1 MFYLNTA
8 ILPTISRYDLQKF
21 IDPSND
27 FVDFLTSY
35 FIIEISTLSVFGK
48 YVVQGE
54 GGKPEL
60 LSSHIY
66 NGGTQYWWIL
76 MAFNGLTDE
85 SQLIEGMTIKYPSV
99 TSLESI
105 YFKLNALQ
113 TRK

>member
-8 ILPTISRYDLQKF
+8 ILPTIARYDLQKF
-21 IDPSND
+21 VDPTND

-35 FIIEISTLSVFGK
+35 FVIEVSDLPVFGK
-48 YVVQGE
+48 YQVQGE

-60 LSSHIY
+60 LSASIY
-66 NGGTQYWWIL
+66 NGETQYWWIL

-85 SQLIEGMTIKYPSV
+85 NQIVEGMIINYPSV
-99 TSLESI
+99 TALEGI

-113 TRK
+113 TGK